1 MRFEESVKHIE
12 IAKKAVKSGLVSVS
26 NLPPKFKRQSP
37 NPKSQT
43 PWISHTEVQIW
54 KVTCKDY

>member
-12 IAKKAVKSGLVSVS
+12 IAKKAVKPGLVSVS

-37 NPKSQT
+37 NPKVPIPNPKHKSPKSQIPLDFT
-43 PWISHTEVQIW
+43 H
-54 KVTCKDY
+54 